1 MKTVYVTIYG
11 KEAKEI
17 AEEVGLEMIGDE
29 TDVNTKV
36 IIKKESAEGRHK
48 VSIEFDV

>member
-1 MKTVYVTIYG
+1 MKTVYLTVFG

-17 AEEVGLEMIGDE
+17 AEKLGLEMVGDE

-48 VSIEFDV
+48 ISIEFDI